1 MNISDSRF
9 MVETP
14 FVGCDHSFYT
24 LFDVSI
30 RSWAGYAP
38 PAAMVVP
45 DTNVG
50 NMAPSGGIEPPASGF
65 GDRRSSRM
73 S

>member
-1 MNISDSRF
+1 MVIIMNISDLRF

-24 LFDVSI
+24 LFAVSI

-38 PAAMVVP
+38 PAA
-45 DTNVG
+45 
-50 NMAPSGGIEPPASGF
+50 
-65 GDRRSSRM
+65 
-73 S
+73 